1 MQQSE
6 VKQTR
11 LSKTIKKSCEELNI
25 CFVAAVCKLLTTDKP
40 KLRSGTKTLA
50 GGGYKRKRISHL
62 LTGLAVY
69 DDDGYYFDEN
79 DDDDDGD
86 DDDDAADYVVVV
98 VVVDDD
104 DVDDAQHDFDYSDCN
119 VVETVAVVAV
129 GKESS

>member
-6 VKQTR
+6 VKRNLHIIQR
-11 LSKTIKKSCEELNI
+11 QYQAN
-25 CFVAAVCKLLTTDKP
+25 
-40 KLRSGTKTLA
+40 GTKTLA

-62 LTGLAVY
+62 LIDLAVY

-86 DDDDAADYVVVV
+86 DDDDDADYVVAVVAVVVVVV

-104 DVDDAQHDFDYSDCN
+104 DDAQHDFDYSDCN